1 MSFPGHY
8 NVERIMQQK
17 SRQTPNVTMSIIP
30 DEVRRKINLLIQLPG
45 RVYYVSKANYFQK
58 LKDMY
63 PAEINF
69 CN

>member
-1 MSFPGHY
+1 
-8 NVERIMQQK
+8 MQQK
-17 SRQTPNVTMSIIP
+17 SRQTPTVTMSITP
-30 DEVRRKINLLIQLPG
+30 DEVRRKINLLIQHPG
-45 RVYYVSKANYFQK
+45 RVYYVSKANYAQK